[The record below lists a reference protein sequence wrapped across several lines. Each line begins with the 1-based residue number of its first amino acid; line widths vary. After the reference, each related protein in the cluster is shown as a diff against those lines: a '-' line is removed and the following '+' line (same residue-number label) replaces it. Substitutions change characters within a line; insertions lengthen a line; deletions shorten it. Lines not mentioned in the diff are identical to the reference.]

1 MSKDVDVNTTVRH
14 RTGKVVLTNAKFQCT
29 DCGKWKPA
37 KLFGLRRMKS
47 GEVRN
52 QPQCADC
59 RSKYP
64 SKEGV

>member
-59 RSKYP
+59 AHR
-64 SKEGV
+64 G